1 MGKALIVVDL
11 QNDFCPGGALGVAGG
26 DEIIPV
32 INRLVNSF
40 DTVVY
45 TRDWH
50 PANHVSFA
58 ENPQF
63 IDKSWPAHC
72 VAGTPGAEFHPDLL
86 VRPDGIIVDKGTD
99 PAVEAYSGFQGTGLA
114 EKLRARQVDT
124 VYITGL
130 ATDYCVKA
138 TALDALKA
146 GVRAFV
152 VVNASRGVDNPPGTV
167 EDALNELRA
176 AGVGM
181 STDPGIGSGGEWRG
195 AQSTGCN
202 GQTWPC
208 WTMSMS

>member
-1 MGKALIVVDL
+1 M
-11 QNDFCPGGALGVAGG
+11 
-26 DEIIPV
+26 
-32 INRLVNSF
+32 
-40 DTVVY
+40 VY

-130 ATDYCVKA
+130 ATDYCVESHGPGRFKS
-138 TALDALKA
+138 
-146 GVRAFV
+146 GF
-152 VVNASRGVDNPPGTV
+152 SRLRGGQCQPG
-167 EDALNELRA
+167 
-176 AGVGM
+176 
-181 STDPGIGSGGEWRG
+181 GG
-195 AQSTGCN
+195 
-202 GQTWPC
+202 
-208 WTMSMS
+208 

>member
-1 MGKALIVVDL
+1 MGKALIVVDV
-11 QNDFCPGGALGVAGG
+11 QNDFCPGGALAVAGG

-40 DTVVY
+40 DLVVY

-63 IDKSWPAHC
+63 TDKSWPAHC
-72 VAGTPGAEFHPDLL
+72 VAGTPGAAFHPDLL
-86 VRPDGIIVDKGTD
+86 VRPDGIIVDKGTE
-99 PAVEAYSGFQGTGLA
+99 AEVEAYSGFQGTGLA

-138 TALDALKA
+138 TALDALKE
-146 GVRAFV
+146 GFRTFV
-152 VVNASRGVDNPPGTV
+152 VANACRGVDFPAGTV
-167 EDALNELRA
+167 EKALNELRA
-176 AGVGM
+176 AGA
-181 STDPGIGSGGEWRG
+181 GIINDDEIMM
-195 AQSTGCN
+195 TK
-202 GQTWPC
+202 
-208 WTMSMS
+208 

>member
-1 MGKALIVVDL
+1 MMAKALIVVDL

-26 DEIIPV
+26 DEIVPV

-40 DTVVY
+40 ATVVY

-50 PANHVSFA
+50 PPNHVSFA

-72 VAGTPGAEFHPDLL
+72 VAGTPGADFHPALL

-138 TALDALKA
+138 TALDAVKA
-146 GVRAFV
+146 GFRTFV
-152 VVNASRGVDNPPGTV
+152 VANACRGVDVPPGTV
-167 EDALNELRA
+167 EKALAEMGE
-176 AGVGM
+176 AGVAIV
-181 STDPGIGSGGEWRG
+181 TDDEIRG
-195 AQSTGCN
+195 NAE
-202 GQTWPC
+202 
-208 WTMSMS
+208 

>member
-1 MGKALIVVDL
+1 M
-11 QNDFCPGGALGVAGG
+11 PRRRLGVAGG

-114 EKLRARQVDT
+114 EKLRERQVDT

-146 GVRAFV
+146 GFRAFV
-152 VVNASRGVDNPPGTV
+152 VVNASRGWIILPG
-167 EDALNELRA
+167 RWK
-176 AGVGM
+176 M
-181 STDPGIGSGGEWRG
+181 P
-195 AQSTGCN
+195 
-202 GQTWPC
+202 
-208 WTMSMS
+208 SMSCARPEWGLSPMPR

>member
-1 MGKALIVVDL
+1 MIFA
-11 QNDFCPGGALGVAGG
+11 PAALGVAGG

-72 VAGTPGAEFHPDLL
+72 VAGTPGAEFHSGFAGAS
-86 VRPDGIIVDKGTD
+86 DGIIVDKGPD

-114 EKLRARQVDT
+114 EQLERQVDT

-130 ATDYCVKA
+130 ATDY
-138 TALDALKA
+138 
-146 GVRAFV
+146 RAKP
-152 VVNASRGVDNPPGTV
+152 RP
-167 EDALNELRA
+167 
-176 AGVGM
+176 
-181 STDPGIGSGGEWRG
+181 
-195 AQSTGCN
+195 
-202 GQTWPC
+202 
-208 WTMSMS
+208 WTL

>member
-1 MGKALIVVDL
+1 MMAKALIVVDL

-26 DEIIPV
+26 DEIVPV

-40 DTVVY
+40 ATVVY

-50 PANHVSFA
+50 PPNHVSFA

-72 VAGTPGAEFHPDLL
+72 VAGTPGADFHPALL

-138 TALDALKA
+138 NVFDAPAA
-146 GVRAFV
+146 GFRTFV
-152 VVNASRGVDNPPGTV
+152 VAT
-167 EDALNELRA
+167 A
-176 AGVGM
+176 AGAWM
-181 STDPGIGSGGEWRG
+181 FPRRRKK
-195 AQSTGCN
+195 
-202 GQTWPC
+202 P
-208 WTMSMS
+208 

>member
-1 MGKALIVVDL
+1 MMAKALIVVDL

-26 DEIIPV
+26 DEIVPV

-40 DTVVY
+40 ATVVY

-50 PANHVSFA
+50 PPNHVSFA

-72 VAGTPGAEFHPDLL
+72 VAGTPGADFHPALL

-138 TALDALKA
+138 TALDALAA
-146 GVRAFV
+146 GFRTFV
-152 VVNASRGVDNPPGTV
+152 VANACRGVDVPPGTA
-167 EDALNELRA
+167 EKALNEMGA
-176 AGVGM
+176 TGVKIIM
-181 STDPGIGSGGEWRG
+181 DDEIDCAHAR
-195 AQSTGCN
+195 
-202 GQTWPC
+202 
-208 WTMSMS
+208 